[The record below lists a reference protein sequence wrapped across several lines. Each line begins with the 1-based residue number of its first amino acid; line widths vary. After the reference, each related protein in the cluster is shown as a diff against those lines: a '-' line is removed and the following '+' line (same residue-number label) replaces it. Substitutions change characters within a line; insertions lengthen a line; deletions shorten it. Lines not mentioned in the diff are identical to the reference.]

1 MSMIKDFEKLCFKKL
16 KASELF
22 DEYLSI
28 RDKDKWLTYINPDIE
43 KITNGEYVSKFSITR
58 GTAYNPIV
66 TYANT
71 QEIALFVVIIKNLF
85 PTLFTDYEYAFKNNE
100 LYIRIDSSKGNILVN
115 SLLLYGLM
123 NITRLMIFL
132 LLYINRFLIDLE
144 NKVAPTNMLTLY
156 ADKVENPLSLIRC
169 MYIFDIC
176 TTSYDLGIDINEFG
190 KHTKASDIC
199 SEEMAI
205 CTLFERFTENCD
217 MKPFVEVSTP
227 SAIYFLM
234 YSDYELYI
242 NHVPMTSVTTH
253 YNYCIS
259 VKDNKSL
266 NKLINEV
273 READAFT
280 SAFNF

>member
-16 KASELF
+16 KAAELF

-66 TYANT
+66 TYTNT
-71 QEIALFVVIIKNLF
+71 QEITLFMVIIKNLF
-85 PTLFTDYEYAFKNNE
+85 PTLFTDYEYTFKNNE
-100 LYIRIDSSKGNILVN
+100 LCIRIDSSKGNILVN

-176 TTSYDLGIDINEFG
+176 TTSYNLGIDINEFG

-217 MKPFVEVSTP
+217 MKPFVEVSRP

-234 YSDYELYI
+234 YSDYDLYI
-242 NHVPMTSVTTH
+242 NHVPMTSDTTH

>member
-16 KASELF
+16 KAAELF

-43 KITNGEYVSKFSITR
+43 KITNGEYVAKFSITR
-58 GTAYNPIV
+58 GTAYNPIL
-66 TYANT
+66 TYANS

-85 PTLFTDYEYAFKNNE
+85 PTLFTDYEYVFKNNE
-100 LYIRIDSSKGNILVN
+100 LCIHINSSKGNLLVN
-115 SLLLYGLM
+115 SLILYGLM

-132 LLYINRFLIDLE
+132 LLYISRFMIDLE
-144 NKVAPTNMLTLY
+144 NKVAPTNMLSLY

-169 MYIFDIC
+169 MHIFDIC
-176 TTSYDLGIDINEFG
+176 TTSYNLNIDINEFA
-190 KHTKASDIC
+190 KHTKASDLYAD
-199 SEEMAI
+199 EMAI

-217 MKPFVEVSTP
+217 MKPFVEVATP

-234 YSDYELYI
+234 YSDYDLYI
-242 NHVPMTSVTTH
+242 NHVPMNSTMTH

-266 NKLINEV
+266 NKLVNEI